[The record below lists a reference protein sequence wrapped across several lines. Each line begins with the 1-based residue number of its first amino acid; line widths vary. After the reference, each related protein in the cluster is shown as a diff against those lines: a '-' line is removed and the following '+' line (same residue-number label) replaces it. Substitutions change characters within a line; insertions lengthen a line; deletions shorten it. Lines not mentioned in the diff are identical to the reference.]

1 MNDLE
6 YLCLCMKRKNINKNM
21 QLETKILDSAKL
33 EHFKQKINIQDWSR
47 SEILQKERE

>member
-6 YLCLCMKRKNINKNM
+6 NVCLCLKIKNINKNM

-33 EHFKQKINIQDWSR
+33 EHFKQKINLQDWSR
-47 SEILQKERE
+47 SENLQKERE